1 MNHHQRSALQILS
14 AQTTP
19 KYSSWFLQRRAWAG
33 HYLSEEFTQEI
44 LMPMCE
50 LGFIKQ
56 TKIKNRPVYSIT
68 SEGLKALEVPV
79 TPLQVVPPRERPFM
93 EWDGRMQ
100 WGPESERG
108 CHPNIGRVGVA
119 C

>member
-19 KYSSWFLQRRAWAG
+19 KYASWFLQRRAWAG
-33 HYLSEEFTQEI
+33 HYLSDEFAQEI
-44 LMPMCE
+44 LIPMCE

-68 SEGLKALEVPV
+68 SDGLKALEVPV
-79 TPLQVVPPRERPFM
+79 TQLQVVPPRERPFM
-93 EWDGRMQ
+93 AWDGRMQ
-100 WGPESERG
+100 WWPESERG
-108 CHPNIGRVGVA
+108 CHRHIGSVGVA